1 MVSRF
6 PLMVRRLTPHDSKFW
21 KPRARMA
28 VSGLTTRHTMTQPSQ
43 WLPAESAIQTSPAR
57 QAETRRHD
65 PRDLRTRSRG
75 WRRGG
80 VVRDPAATWCPT
92 RQRRPTRLH
101 TAPLTCYR
109 PSPAADGG
117 RRAGTHARTFGAA
130 TDGHGP
136 RRRRPDAIFLTGF

>member
-57 QAETRRHD
+57 QAETAGTTLATRVRVRGDGDVGELFATRWRPGARHGSDD
-65 PRDLRTRSRG
+65 PLAS
-75 WRRGG
+75 
-80 VVRDPAATWCPT
+80 
-92 RQRRPTRLH
+92 
-101 TAPLTCYR
+101 APLR
-109 PSPAADGG
+109 SPVTVRRQQQMAGAAP
-117 RRAGTHARTFGAA
+117 ARTHVRCG
-130 TDGHGP
+130 D
-136 RRRRPDAIFLTGF
+136 

>member
-57 QAETRRHD
+57 QAETAGTTLATRVRVRGDGDVGELFATRWRPGARHGSDD
-65 PRDLRTRSRG
+65 PLAS
-75 WRRGG
+75 
-80 VVRDPAATWCPT
+80 
-92 RQRRPTRLH
+92 
-101 TAPLTCYR
+101 APLRSPVTIGCYR

-136 RRRRPDAIFLTGF
+136 RRRRPDAIF